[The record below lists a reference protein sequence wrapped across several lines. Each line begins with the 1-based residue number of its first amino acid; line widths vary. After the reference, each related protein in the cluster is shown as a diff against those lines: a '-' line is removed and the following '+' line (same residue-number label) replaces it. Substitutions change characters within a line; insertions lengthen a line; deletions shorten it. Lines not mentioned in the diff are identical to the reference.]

1 MVFSYFI
8 SLMFV
13 FYLFFFFKQKTA
25 YEMRIS
31 DWSSDVC
38 SSDLL
43 IDQNQAQLAFPQARQ
58 RGIDGQELAMNL
70 LQLFGALR
78 IDQTLTQQSQHF
90 AILAAALTHVL
101 IQNHFIEC
109 IAKYFRLAAYVD
121 VESIAGFAVHHAAS
135 AGWPGVIY
143 LDQSSDGR

>member
-1 MVFSYFI
+1 
-8 SLMFV
+8 
-13 FYLFFFFKQKTA
+13 
-25 YEMRIS
+25 
-31 DWSSDVC
+31 
-38 SSDLL
+38 
-43 IDQNQAQLAFPQARQ
+43 
-58 RGIDGQELAMNL
+58 MNL

-121 VESIAGFAVHHAAS
+121 VAPIAGSADNHAAS
-135 AGWPGVIY
+135 AGWHGVHC
-143 LDQSSDGR
+143 LDQRRDGIGIMAIVRSEEHTSELQSL